1 MTTEEKVDL
10 IRHLTHA
17 TIRSQNTEPWKSH
30 GKFDSEWQLEFVRNQ
45 MASILTDDQV
55 DALQNQLDILVQ
67 QHVKKIRS
75 NR

>member
-10 IRHLTHA
+10 IRQLTHA

-30 GKFDSEWQLEFVRNQ
+30 GKFDAEWQLDFVRNQ
-45 MASILTDDQV
+45 MAAILTDDQV
-55 DALQNQLDILVQ
+55 DALRNQLDILDQ

-75 NR
+75 DQ